1 MKQFSDH
8 VRENFAPQI
17 NDKKREEIAKQV
29 SEEEQKK
36 RKNDQKE

>member
-29 SEEEQKK
+29 SEEE
-36 RKNDQKE
+36 